1 MSIDVERQSLI
12 IILLLG
18 FFFIFEIQEKP
29 YVNDQLNNVAD
40 RSQFILIFSLFMK
53 LFSFSI
59 ENEILETLF
68 TFLIFIFNVLFF
80 CDIIFKMLK
89 YQYGDFFWFFKIIFV
104 VISTGGIFVKSLRK
118 FQKITPKKSKKSINQ
133 PIKFKCGNN

>member
-89 YQYGDFFWFFKIIFV
+89 YQYGELKTFGKKCNVQIFFDFLK
-104 VISTGGIFVKSLRK
+104 
-118 FQKITPKKSKKSINQ
+118 
-133 PIKFKCGNN
+133 